1 MMSTPPPCVLEHWS
15 SIEVDPAIRLDY
27 WHDVAHNWVDV
38 QPLSPGDQLEAS
50 WSLLRSETSFF
61 GTKQSTA
68 YEMRTSPRH
77 VPPGEDMV
85 VLSLLEAGEMQLNAA
100 PGEHQRPE
108 AASGGGNGVIH
119 MGLLNVIRR
128 MYLRQKLSIRE
139 ISRRTGLSRNTVT
152 KHLAADTVEPKFAT
166 PERPSKLDPFAEKL
180 SGWLKTEAGKSR
192 KQRRSVKRMHADLV
206 VLGFTGS
213 YGRVAAFAREWRA
226 DRHKEQQT
234 TGRGTFV
241 PLSFRPGEAFQFDW
255 SEDFAVLGGERTKLQ
270 MAHIKL
276 AHSRA
281 FLLRAYPLQTHEM
294 LFDAHWHAFRVFG
307 GVPGRGIYDN
317 MRTAVDRVGRGKER
331 QVNIRFLAMT
341 NHYVYEP
348 EFCNPAAGWEKGQVE
363 KNVRDARHQ
372 VLQGMPDFPNLAA
385 LNVWL
390 ERRCQE
396 LWSETAHGTLPGTIA
411 EVWAEE
417 RAALMPL
424 PVAFD
429 GFIELSKRVSPTC
442 LISFERNRYS
452 VPASFANRP
461 VSLRIYPDRLVVA
474 AEGNILC
481 EHPRVIERR
490 HDLPPKTIYDW
501 RHYLAVVQRKPGA
514 LRNGAPFLE
523 LPPAFRQLQDY
534 LLRKPGGDR
543 EMVDILA
550 LVLHHDEQAVLTAA
564 ELALAEG
571 VPTKTHVLN
580 LLHRL
585 VDGKVI
591 GGPPLDT
598 PQALVLHREPKA
610 NVERYDD
617 LRAQIAG
624 GRHAS

>member
-1 MMSTPPPCVLEHWS
+1 LTHVTP
-15 SIEVDPAIRLDY
+15 
-27 WHDVAHNWVDV
+27 
-38 QPLSPGDQLEAS
+38 SPWLLAAGDI
-50 WSLLRSETSFF
+50 
-61 GTKQSTA
+61 
-68 YEMRTSPRH
+68 
-77 VPPGEDMV
+77 
-85 VLSLLEAGEMQLNAA
+85 
-100 PGEHQRPE
+100 
-108 AASGGGNGVIH
+108 GVIG
-119 MGLLNVIRR
+119 MAFLSIIRR
-128 MYLRQKLSIRE
+128 WALREHLSIRE
-139 ISRRTGLSRNTVT
+139 IARRTKLSRNTIR
-152 KHLAADTVEPKFAT
+152 KYLRSGAVEPEFSV
-166 PERPSKLDPFAEKL
+166 PERPSKLDPFAAKL

-192 KQRRSVKRMHADLV
+192 KERRTVKRLHADLV
-206 VLGFTGS
+206 TLGFTGS
-213 YGRVAAFAREWRA
+213 YARVAAFARQWKA
-226 DRHKEQQT
+226 DRQREQQT

-241 PLSFRPGEAFQFDW
+241 PLHFDPGEAFQFDW

-294 LFDAHWHAFRVFG
+294 LFDAHWHGFRVFG

-317 MRTAVDRVGRGKER
+317 MKTAVDRVGRGKER
-331 QVNIRFLAMT
+331 QINMRFLAMT

-363 KNVRDARHQ
+363 KNVRDSRHQ
-372 VLQGMPDFPNLAA
+372 MLQGMPDFPDLAA
-385 LNVWL
+385 LNAWL
-390 ERRCQE
+390 EQRCLE
-396 LWSETAHGTLPGTIA
+396 LWQQTPHGKQTGTIA
-411 EVWAEE
+411 DVWAEE
-417 RAALMPL
+417 QAALMPL

-429 GFIELSKRVSPTC
+429 GFVELSKRVSPTC

-474 AEGNILC
+474 AEGNILY
-481 EHPRVIERR
+481 EHPRVIQRS
-490 HDLPPKTIYDW
+490 HHLPPKTIYDW

-514 LRNGAPFLE
+514 LRNGAPFVE
-523 LPPAFRQLQDY
+523 LPPAFRQLQAHM
-534 LLRKPGGDR
+534 LRKLGGDR

-550 LVLHHDEQAVLTAA
+550 LVLHHDEQAVLTAV

-585 VDGKVI
+585 IDGKVV

-598 PQALVLHREPKA
+598 PQALALHREPKA
-610 NVERYDD
+610 NVERYDG